1 MGRPV
6 GTARIAYASRMVE
19 PPRSFFAPETLQD
32 PHPFYAWLRREAPVW
47 RVPETGHWLV
57 ARHAD
62 VRRVCIESETFSSR
76 LAAVVTRDETGAVRL
91 IDTGI
96 ASTPKGSVLG
106 VADGAAHARH
116 RQKVTRAFSA
126 RRMRQLE
133 SVVRAIA
140 VECVD
145 MCLRAGEVDFV
156 RDLARPVPARL
167 MAAMLGLP
175 RADDGRLQV
184 WSDAAI
190 SLMGALPSRERI
202 ERNYRL
208 VAELEGYLAEKL
220 EAALR
225 APGEDVIGD
234 LARLAL
240 AGPGSGL
247 SRDEALGVLY
257 QLVVGGSETT
267 VGLLASAIRFAAML
281 PGMAGRLRA
290 SPHEIPAFVEESVRI
305 EPPGLG
311 NYRRTT
317 LEVELGGVLLPA
329 GATLALLWASANR
342 DESEFPHAD
351 RFELHRPNIK
361 AHLGFGHGTHFCLGA
376 AVARMETRIALE
388 ELLARASQLRIAVP
402 PESLRFVPSVFVRRL
417 EALPAEVS

>member
-1 MGRPV
+1 MSEAPG
-6 GTARIAYASRMVE
+6 
-19 PPRSFFAPETLQD
+19 SFFAAETLQD

-62 VRRVCIESETFSSR
+62 VRSVCLEPETFSSR
-76 LAAVVTRDETGAVRL
+76 LAAVVTRDESGAVRL
-91 IDTGI
+91 LDTGI

-106 VADGAAHARH
+106 VADGAEHARH
-116 RQKVTRAFSA
+116 RQTVSRAFA
-126 RRMRQLE
+126 PRRMRELE
-133 SVVRAIA
+133 GVVRAIA
-140 VECVD
+140 SECVD
-145 MCLRAGEVDFV
+145 ACLRAREVDLV

-175 RADDGRLQV
+175 REDDGRLQV

-202 ERNYRL
+202 ERNHRL
-208 VAELEGYLAEKL
+208 VAELEGYLEEKL
-220 EAALR
+220 DEALC

-240 AGPGSGL
+240 AGRGQGL
-247 SRDEALGVLY
+247 SRDEAQGVLY

-267 VGLLASAIRFAAML
+267 VGLLASALRFAATL
-281 PGMAGRLRA
+281 PGMAERLRA
-290 SPHEIPAFVEESVRI
+290 APDEIPAFVEEAVRI
-305 EPPGLG
+305 DPPGLG

-317 LEVELGGVLLPA
+317 RAVELGGAALPP

-342 DESEFPHAD
+342 DESEFPDPD
-351 RFELHRPNIK
+351 RFVLHRPNIK

-388 ELLARASQLRIAVP
+388 ELLARAARLRIAVP
-402 PESLRFVPSVFVRRL
+402 PEELRFVPSVFVRRL
-417 EALPAEVS
+417 EALPAEVG

>member
-1 MGRPV
+1 M
-6 GTARIAYASRMVE
+6 TDA
-19 PPRSFFAPETLQD
+19 PRSFFAPETLQD

-47 RVPETGHWLV
+47 RVPETGHWVLS
-57 ARHAD
+57 RHAD
-62 VRRVCIESETFSSR
+62 VRRACVEPETFSSR
-76 LAAVVTRDETGAVRL
+76 LAAVVTRDEAGAVRL
-91 IDTGI
+91 LDTGI

-116 RQKVTRAFSA
+116 RQTVARTFSA

-133 SVVRAIA
+133 GAVREIA
-140 VECVD
+140 SECVAA
-145 MCLRAGEVDFV
+145 CLAAREVDLV

-175 RADDGRLQV
+175 RADDERLQV

-190 SLMGALPSRERI
+190 SLMGALPPRDRI
-202 ERNYRL
+202 EQNYRL
-208 VAELEGYLAEKL
+208 VADLEAYLEEKL
-220 EAALR
+220 DGALR

-234 LARLAL
+234 LAQLAL
-240 AGPGSGL
+240 AGPGRGL
-247 SRDEALGVLY
+247 SRDEALGILY

-267 VGLLASAIRFAAML
+267 VGLLASALRFAAVL
-281 PGMAGRLRA
+281 PGMWDRLQAG
-290 SPHEIPAFVEESVRI
+290 PHELPAFVEESVRI
-305 EPPGLG
+305 ETPALG

-317 LEVELGGVLLPA
+317 REVEVGGVRLPV

-342 DESEFPHAD
+342 DESEFPHPD

-376 AVARMETRIALE
+376 AVARMETRIVLE
-388 ELLARASQLRIAVP
+388 QLLARASRVRISEP
-402 PESLRFVPSVFVRRL
+402 PDGLRFVPTVFVRRL
-417 EALPAEVS
+417 EALPAEIV